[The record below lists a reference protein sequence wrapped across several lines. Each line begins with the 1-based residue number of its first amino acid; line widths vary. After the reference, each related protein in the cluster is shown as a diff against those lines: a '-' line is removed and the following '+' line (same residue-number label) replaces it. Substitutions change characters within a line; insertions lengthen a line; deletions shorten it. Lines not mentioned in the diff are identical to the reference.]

1 MWWFAAVASAA
12 EPVALVE
19 LFTSEGCSSC
29 PPADALVAMLAENPS
44 LYTLS
49 WHVDYWDGLGW
60 PDPFASRDATD
71 RQRAYVRALDVR
83 GAYTPQVVVNG
94 ATEAVG
100 SDRSKILDLLAATK
114 PAAVLA
120 PTAKRAGGALVVT
133 LPALPDGAI
142 AHAAV
147 VQRFAEIEV
156 KRGENAGRTL
166 HHRNIVRTHATGG
179 ATVKLPLPAGLSA
192 ADADI
197 VVWTAVGDAVVGVG
211 RVAIP

>member
-1 MWWFAAVASAA
+1 MWWFAAVAQAA

-29 PPADALVAMLAENPS
+29 PPADALVAMLAESPNV
-44 LYTLS
+44 YTLS

-60 PDPFASRDATD
+60 PDPFASRGATD
-71 RQRAYVRALDVR
+71 RQRAYVRALDVK

-94 ATEAVG
+94 AAEAVG
-100 SDRSKILDLLAATK
+100 HDRARIQALIAATK

-120 PTAKRAGGALVVT
+120 PTARREGMSLVVT
-133 LPALPDGAI
+133 LPAVPDGAI

-147 VQRFAEIEV
+147 VQRDAAVEV

-166 HHRNIVRTHATGG
+166 HHRNVVRSHATGG
-179 ATVKLPLPAGLSA
+179 ATVKLPLPAGLSS

-197 VVWTAVGDAVVGVG
+197 VVWTAMGDAVVGVG
-211 RVAIP
+211 RVAVP